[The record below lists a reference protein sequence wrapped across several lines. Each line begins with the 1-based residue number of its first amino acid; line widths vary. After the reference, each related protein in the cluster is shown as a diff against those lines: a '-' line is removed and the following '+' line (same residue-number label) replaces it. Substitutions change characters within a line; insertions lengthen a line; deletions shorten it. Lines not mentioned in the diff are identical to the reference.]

1 MPTEPL
7 IGQRWAAWIPGRQQW
22 LLTTVVRFEKDR
34 AILKFDSRYG
44 IQTGQDEYAADT
56 RSMLSMAPVRRPAT
70 RHPRIRRLAARSPIS
85 SRLRTTPTCSRRRL
99 VRATISAPPGDD
111 TPGGGPTN
119 PPGGDTPTSVPEP
132 ASWTLLIGGIMVV
145 VGARQRRRKKRQ

>member
-56 RSMLSMAPVRRPAT
+56 RSMLSMSNLF
-70 RHPRIRRLAARSPIS
+70 RHIETA
-85 SRLRTTPTCSRRRL
+85 
-99 VRATISAPPGDD
+99 
-111 TPGGGPTN
+111 N
-119 PPGGDTPTSVPEP
+119 
-132 ASWTLLIGGIMVV
+132 
-145 VGARQRRRKKRQ
+145 